1 MGFRVTF
8 LGTGGGRHT
17 TMYQTRSTGG
27 FLIEHDGKFLH
38 IDPGPGAL
46 TQMQRIRYDVAKTDS
61 VIVSHCHPDHYSDAA
76 CVIEGMTRGGWER
89 RGSLYGSETVING
102 AGGLGPAFSPYHLS
116 RPAHVSTFKP
126 GDVLDVDGLRVEIC
140 KAIHSDPTN
149 VGFRMDTGHGIFSY
163 VSDTEYSDGIADQ
176 YKGSRV
182 LLLPVTTPMGNRIN
196 YHLCTDDAVTFVER
210 VRPELAIFIHLG
222 IVILRRDPTIQAK
235 MVEDATGIRTIAGE
249 DLMTL
254 DVGDE
259 LVLGRAEAHEG
270 SWIPDSA
277 P

>member
-1 MGFRVTF
+1 
-8 LGTGGGRHT
+8 
-17 TMYQTRSTGG
+17 
-27 FLIEHDGKFLH
+27 
-38 IDPGPGAL
+38 
-46 TQMQRIRYDVAKTDS
+46 
-61 VIVSHCHPDHYSDAA
+61 
-76 CVIEGMTRGGWER
+76 
-89 RGSLYGSETVING
+89 
-102 AGGLGPAFSPYHLS
+102 
-116 RPAHVSTFKP
+116 
-126 GDVLDVDGLRVEIC
+126 
-140 KAIHSDPTN
+140 
-149 VGFRMDTGHGIFSY
+149 MDTRHGIFSY

-254 DVGDE
+254 EVGDN

-270 SWIPDSA
+270 SWIPDSG
-277 P
+277 